1 MKPAKAFYPFAA
13 WLVRLSML
21 LFTYVFFFETIRAC
35 DYKTVEF
42 FIASAFALFSVLV
55 FVGGFLSKPAM
66 TVVSAFFLCGLCIY
80 QLIVHFSEKPD
91 ATTVVYMLG
100 ISAMLVLFSVG
111 NKK

>member
-13 WLVRLSML
+13 WLIRLSML
-21 LFTYVFFFETIRAC
+21 LFTYVFFFETIRAF
-35 DYKTVEF
+35 DFKSVDFY
-42 FIASAFALFSVLV
+42 IASAFALFSVLV

-66 TVVSAFFLCGLCIY
+66 TVVSSFFLCGLSIY
-80 QLIVHFSEKPD
+80 QLITSFSEKPD
-91 ATTVVYMLG
+91 VITVSYMLG

>member
-13 WLVRLSML
+13 WLIRLSML
-21 LFTYVFFFETIRAC
+21 LFTYVFFFETIRSLNFKSV
-35 DYKTVEF
+35 DFY
-42 FIASAFALFSVLV
+42 IASAFALFAVLV

-66 TVVSAFFLCGLCIY
+66 TVVSSFFLCGLSIY
-80 QLIVHFSEKPD
+80 QLIINISQKPD
-91 ATTVVYMLG
+91 VIMVSYMLS